1 MRTRSEEPTEQGTAP
16 GRLLNIG
23 LTQLVRRGLK
33 LSVLIVGLFLAA
45 RARSVPAPA
54 PDDR

>member
-16 GRLLNIG
+16 GWLLNIG

-45 RARSVPAPA
+45 RARSVSAPA
-54 PDDR
+54 ADGR